1 MMKTLLFPLAL
12 FLSQCLK
19 LACMAIALSIT
30 TDESALLALKS
41 QLKLVPSHVLSKN
54 WSHSTSVCSWI
65 GVSCS
70 SRHQR
75 VAALDISSMGV
86 VGNLPSEMGNL
97 TFLVSL
103 NLSSNS
109 FHGNLP
115 QELSYLRRLKDVDLS
130 FNNFTGEIN
139 PFWFGLLPQLRFLNL
154 KNNSFSGTLPTSVS
168 NVTNLEKLDLSYN
181 SIQGKIPEEI
191 GNLYNLKMLSL
202 QFNKLDGLIPIS
214 VFNMSNLESL
224 ALTGNIL
231 SGDLPAD
238 FCVGLSRIKEL
249 YLSSNEFND
258 QIPSTIS
265 KCSQLRLLSLSHN
278 KFSGFVPRG
287 IGNLTS
293 LEILYLGSNAL
304 TGEIPEELGNLRN
317 LKKLGM
323 GDNFLIGSIP
333 SAIFNISSLQYI
345 NIANCNL
352 TGALPRDMCSRTSQ
366 LESVYFHVNELVGE
380 LPEKLGECKTLQIV
394 ALSYNNMTGVI
405 PRGVGNLTM
414 LEMFYVDYNNLIGTI
429 PEEIGNLNNLE
440 VLYLGVNSLTGFVP
454 AGIFNISTLQTIS
467 LSMNQLSGYLP
478 LDSRHRLPN
487 LQDIYLSHNSFV
499 GEIPYSISNSSKLT
513 IIGFSSNNFG
523 GIVPDSIAE
532 LTFLQVLDLSDNRF
546 VGGSSEISSLITALT
561 NCRYLRKLGLGS
573 NLFNGTLPVSI
584 GNLSTSLEYFY
595 AYECRIH
602 GAIPHE
608 FGNLINL
615 IILSLFGN
623 QLTGSIPNT
632 LMNLRN
638 LQGLALS
645 RNRISG
651 TIPYTLCGLRSLN
664 GISLHQ
670 NQITGVIPEC
680 IGNLTALRAVKMGN
694 NKLNSGIPASL
705 WQLNDL
711 LKLNLSSNFLTGPL
725 PPDIGNLKAAILL
738 DLSMNRLSGTIPTS
752 VGDLQNMIS
761 LSLAHNSFRGAIPEL
776 IGEMLNLEEL
786 DLSHNNLSGNI
797 PISLEG
803 LLYLTYFDVSF
814 NDLSGQIPS
823 KGPFKNFAGQ
833 FFINNGGLCGN
844 PRYGVPQCHNR
855 RSKITKTI
863 LRVVYVLLGFAGL
876 VFFLTLAYVFITY
889 RRKEVVETQENLSS
903 GAAPLRASYYDL
915 LQATGRFNESHLLGA
930 GGFSSV
936 YKGTLQ
942 NEEEVAIKVFNSQVE
957 KAFESFDTECEVLRS
972 LRHRNLCKVVSACS
986 NEDFKA
992 LVLEYMPN
1000 GSLDKWLHSDGYFL
1014 DFVQRIGVMID
1025 VACALEYLHYGCSTT
1040 VVHCDLK
1047 PSNVLLDG
1055 DMVGRLSDFGIAKL
1069 LGHDNSFVQTNT
1081 FATLGYIAPEYGSQG
1096 IVSIRCDV
1104 YSFGILLMEV
1114 FTGMKPSGE
1123 RFAGDLSLRSW
1134 VEECVPNSINR
1145 IIDPKLL
1152 KLDDEEEYSNGK
1164 LECLSSIMELA
1175 LKCSMESPNE
1185 RISMEDVVV
1194 MKKIRFKLLGMFP
1207 KYY

>member
-1 MMKTLLFPLAL
+1 LKIGHDENSLVSLAL

-19 LACMAIALSIT
+19 LACMAMTLNIT

-75 VAALDISSMGV
+75 VAALDISSMGL

-97 TFLVSL
+97 AFLVSL

-130 FNNFTGEIN
+130 FNNFT
-139 PFWFGLLPQLRFLNL
+139 
-154 KNNSFSGTLPTSVS
+154 
-168 NVTNLEKLDLSYN
+168 
-181 SIQGKIPEEI
+181 EI
-191 GNLYNLKMLSL
+191 GNLYNLKMLSF

-214 VFNMSNLESL
+214 IFNMSNLESL

-238 FCVGLSRIKEL
+238 FCGGIPRIKEL
-249 YLSSNEFND
+249 YLSSNEFNG

-265 KCSQLRLLSLSHN
+265 KCSQLRLLSLSYN

-317 LKKLGM
+317 LKELGM

-380 LPEKLGECKTLQIV
+380 LPEKLGECEALQIV
-394 ALSYNNMTGVI
+394 SLSYNNMTGVI

-414 LEMFYVDYNNLIGTI
+414 LEMFYVGYNNLI
-429 PEEIGNLNNLE
+429 
-440 VLYLGVNSLTGFVP
+440 
-454 AGIFNISTLQTIS
+454 
-467 LSMNQLSGYLP
+467 
-478 LDSRHRLPN
+478 
-487 LQDIYLSHNSFV
+487 
-499 GEIPYSISNSSKLT
+499 
-513 IIGFSSNNFG
+513 
-523 GIVPDSIAE
+523 
-532 LTFLQVLDLSDNRF
+532 
-546 VGGSSEISSLITALT
+546 EISSLITALT
-561 NCRYLRKLGLGS
+561 NCRHLTKLGLGS
-573 NLFNGTLPVSI
+573 NLFNGTLPVSV

-632 LMNLRN
+632 LVNLRN

-664 GISLHQ
+664 GILLHQ

-680 IGNLTALRAVKMGN
+680 IGNLTALREVNMGN
-694 NKLNSGIPASL
+694 NKLNSGIPTSL

-725 PPDIGNLKAAILL
+725 PPDIGNLKAATLL
-738 DLSMNRLSGTIPTS
+738 DLSTNRLSGTIPTS
-752 VGDLQNMIS
+752 VEDLHNMIN

-776 IGEMLNLEEL
+776 IGKMMNLEEL

-833 FFINNGGLCGN
+833 FFINNGGLCGD

-855 RSKITKTI
+855 RSKIRKTI

-942 NEEEVAIKVFNSQVE
+942 NGEEVAIKVFNSQVE

-1014 DFVQRIGVMID
+1014 DFVRRIGVMID

-1134 VEECVPNSINR
+1134 VEECVPDSINR
-1145 IIDPKLL
+1145 IIDPKLV
-1152 KLDDEEEYSNGK
+1152 KLDDEEEYANGT

-1175 LKCSMESPNE
+1175 LKCSMESPLAWK
-1185 RISMEDVVV
+1185 M
-1194 MKKIRFKLLGMFP
+1194 L
-1207 KYY
+1207 